1 VAKTKLSIVR
11 YLNAVPL
18 AWSILEGPDS
28 TAFDS
33 VLSAP
38 SECADQLAA
47 GSVDIGLI
55 PSIEYQRIPGCRI
68 IAGPAV
74 ACRHRVRSVL
84 LISQKPLYRVRTV
97 AADTG
102 SRTSVVL
109 AQIIFDE
116 FYHVQPAFKPAAPDL
131 ERMLAEHDAALVIG
145 DTALKFMEQHEQPN
159 AEKQQAMLR
168 LGPEPLEVFDL
179 AERWKFLTGLPF
191 VFAFWAAR
199 QGFDDIETAERL
211 RRARDY
217 GVAHIAE
224 ITDRYSSLLG
234 LPAPFVREYLEE
246 NVSYY
251 TDAACLEG
259 LRLFYEKAAR
269 LNAIK
274 AQRALSFL

>member
-1 VAKTKLSIVR
+1 MAKTKLSIVR

-18 AWSILEGPDS
+18 AWSILEGPDN

-38 SECADQLAA
+38 SECADQLAS
-47 GSVDIGLI
+47 GNVDIGLI

-84 LISQKPLYRVRTV
+84 LISQKPLHQVRTV

-116 FYHVQPAFKPAAPDL
+116 FYHSRPAFNPAAPDL
-131 ERMLAEHDAALVIG
+131 ARMLAENDAAVVIG
-145 DTALKFMEQHEQPN
+145 DNALKFMAQHERPN
-159 AEKQQAMLR
+159 AEEQRPLLR

-199 QGFDDIETAERL
+199 QGFDDADTADRL

-217 GVAHIAE
+217 GVAHIPE
-224 ITDRYSSLLG
+224 ITERYASLLE
-234 LPAPFVREYLEE
+234 LPAPFVREYLEQ

-251 TDAACLEG
+251 TDEACIDG
-259 LRLFYEKAAR
+259 LRLFYRKAAR
-269 LNAIK
+269 IGAIK
-274 AQRALSFL
+274 SDRTLAFL

>member
-18 AWSILEGPDS
+18 AWSILEGPEA
-28 TAFDS
+28 TTFDT

-84 LISQKPLYRVRTV
+84 LVSQKPLSQVRTV

-102 SRTSVVL
+102 SRTSAVL

-116 FYHVQPAFKPAAPDL
+116 FYHVRPEFKPATPDL
-131 ERMLAEHDAALVIG
+131 ERMLAGHDAALVIG

-159 AEKQQAMLR
+159 AEKQKPLLR

-199 QGFDDIETAERL
+199 QGYTDVDTADRL

-217 GVAHIAE
+217 GVAHIPE
-224 ITDRYSSLLG
+224 ITERYAALLE

-269 LNAIK
+269 LRAIK
-274 AQRALSFL
+274 SERKLAFL

>member
-18 AWSILEGPDS
+18 AWSILEGPDN

-38 SECADQLAA
+38 SECADQLAS
-47 GSVDIGLI
+47 GNVDIGLI

-84 LISQKPLYRVRTV
+84 LISQKPLHQVRTV

-116 FYHVQPAFKPAAPDL
+116 FYHSRPAFNPAAPDL
-131 ERMLAEHDAALVIG
+131 ARMLAENDAAVVIG
-145 DTALKFMEQHEQPN
+145 DNALKFMAQHERPN
-159 AEKQQAMLR
+159 AEEQRPLLR

-199 QGFDDIETAERL
+199 QGFDDADTADRL

-217 GVAHIAE
+217 GVAHIPE
-224 ITDRYSSLLG
+224 ITERYASLLE
-234 LPAPFVREYLEE
+234 LPAPFVREYLEQ

-251 TDAACLEG
+251 TDEACIDG
-259 LRLFYEKAAR
+259 LRLFYRKAAR
-269 LNAIK
+269 IGAIK
-274 AQRALSFL
+274 SDRTLAFL